1 MRMNNNPYNIKLVAV
16 DIDGTFMRSDYTY
29 DVPRF
34 KQVLARMR
42 EAGCG
47 FVVASGNQYY
57 QLRSY
62 FPDYYNELSFVAEN
76 GALVKDKEET
86 VFSANISREA
96 ILKTL
101 SLCKKYPEI
110 KNVMCGLRSA
120 YCERG
125 TVSDDFFELTNKY
138 YPRLQWVDD
147 LAQVDDSIL
156 KFAPTV
162 PVEKTDYYTELF
174 KDQLKGL
181 LVPTGSGHGSID
193 LIVPGCHKAS
203 GLKRLVKRWN
213 ITSEQCVAFG
223 DGNNDIEMLKY
234 SGRGYA
240 MDNASKEVKDIADY
254 ICPSNNDDGVLVT
267 LDKLFPTQ

>member
-57 QLRSY
+57 QLRSH

-125 TVSDDFFELTNKY
+125 TVSDDFFELTNNIT
-138 YPRLQWVDD
+138 LD
-147 LAQVDDSIL
+147 
-156 KFAPTV
+156 
-162 PVEKTDYYTELF
+162 
-174 KDQLKGL
+174 
-181 LVPTGSGHGSID
+181 
-193 LIVPGCHKAS
+193 CS
-203 GLKRLVKRWN
+203 GL
-213 ITSEQCVAFG
+213 
-223 DGNNDIEMLKY
+223 M
-234 SGRGYA
+234 
-240 MDNASKEVKDIADY
+240 
-254 ICPSNNDDGVLVT
+254 T
-267 LDKLFPTQ
+267 LPKSTILF